1 MPTITSQIE
10 TIETNLKE
18 YRSQLDSLNEKLSNE
33 EHTME
38 QRKKFRE
45 DVRHISAEVEQ
56 YERELKSLR
65 KENFKTMLTSVI
77 IFALCI
83 IVYMLYSTYH
93 ESQ

>member
-45 DVRHISAEVEQ
+45 DVRHISVFIS
-56 YERELKSLR
+56 ERELKSLR

>member
-33 EHTME
+33 HTME

-56 YERELKSLR
+56 YG
-65 KENFKTMLTSVI
+65 V
-77 IFALCI
+77 
-83 IVYMLYSTYH
+83 
-93 ESQ
+93 